1 MAKIRINA
9 APAQA
14 PIITSGVVILLED
27 KLSKLKLPKYLKNQS
42 IRTEMKEKFWLS
54 KTYRKNVRQ
63 VYFGIVLVYIWPQK
77 KAAPVLDNISQLDRK
92 SILGMTNVHRSYLFS
107 KSSPIKILYIK
118 MNYPKFFSGSMKDPS
133 LSRNDRYIFK
143 VRNSQNDGAQNKI
156 TNRFIKT
163 FHINFI
169 AILVEFKIY
178 L

>member
-27 KLSKLKLPKYLKNQS
+27 KLSKVKLPKYLKNES

-54 KTYRKNVRQ
+54 KTYRKDVRQ

-92 SILGMTNVHRSYLFS
+92 SILGMTSVHWSCLFS
-107 KSSPIKILYIK
+107 KSWYKKILNSDQLSENLFLGQWKI
-118 MNYPKFFSGSMKDPS
+118 PSFQQIIVTFSRVEILKKNGCKN
-133 LSRNDRYIFK
+133 R
-143 VRNSQNDGAQNKI
+143 I
-156 TNRFIKT
+156 TNRVIKI

-169 AILVEFKIY
+169 AI
-178 L
+178 

>member
-27 KLSKLKLPKYLKNQS
+27 KLSKLKLSKYLKILS

-92 SILGMTNVHRSYLFS
+92 SILGMTSVHRSYLFS
-107 KSSPIKILYIK
+107 KSLHIKKKL
-118 MNYPKFFSGSMKDPS
+118 NYDE
-133 LSRNDRYIFK
+133 LSRNSI
-143 VRNSQNDGAQNKI
+143 QNFFLGKWKTTSFQKI
-156 TNRFIKT
+156 IVTFSRLEILKT
-163 FHINFI
+163 M
-169 AILVEFKIY
+169 ALKIR
-178 L
+178 LRIGLSKFFR